1 MYIGAP
7 TDLFPLQDNPAAG
20 TDPAQRSN
28 FTYDPSSQDRCPFA
42 AHTRKANPRAD
53 LETHGFSTENR
64 RIIRRG
70 IQFGPEVTAEEAAS
84 GTTQLGR

>member
-1 MYIGAP
+1 MCIGAP

-20 TDPAQRSN
+20 TDPSQRSN

-53 LETHGFSTENR
+53 LETHGLSTENR

-84 GTTQLGR
+84 GETQLGR